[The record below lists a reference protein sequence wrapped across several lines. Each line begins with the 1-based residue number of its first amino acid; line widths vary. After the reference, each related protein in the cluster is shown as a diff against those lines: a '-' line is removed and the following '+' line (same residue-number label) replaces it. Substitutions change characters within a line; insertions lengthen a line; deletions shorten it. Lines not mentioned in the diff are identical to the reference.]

1 MIVVSDTTPIISLL
15 KIGQIDLLQKLF
27 ESVVIPK
34 AVYDE
39 LTVNNEFADEAE
51 AIRESE
57 YIKVADVSNRGAVD
71 LLRRATGLDLGESEA
86 IIYTDESKADLLL
99 MDESKG
105 RKVARQM
112 GLNVAGTVGL
122 LIEGYEEGYLD
133 KDEILNAVSIMKGK
147 GRHISDSLYELLLKK
162 ISG

>member
-1 MIVVSDTTPIISLL
+1 ML

-27 ESVVIPK
+27 GNVVIPK

-39 LTVNNEFADEAE
+39 LTANNEFADETE
-51 AIRESE
+51 AIRERE
-57 YIKVADVSNRGAVD
+57 YIKVADVSNRGAVN
-71 LLRRATGLDLGESEA
+71 LLRRAAGLDLGESET

-112 GLNVAGTVGL
+112 GLNRRSFSGKFSDQGRVVQGDTRG
-122 LIEGYEEGYLD
+122 D
-133 KDEILNAVSIMKGK
+133 KL
-147 GRHISDSLYELLLKK
+147 
-162 ISG
+162 